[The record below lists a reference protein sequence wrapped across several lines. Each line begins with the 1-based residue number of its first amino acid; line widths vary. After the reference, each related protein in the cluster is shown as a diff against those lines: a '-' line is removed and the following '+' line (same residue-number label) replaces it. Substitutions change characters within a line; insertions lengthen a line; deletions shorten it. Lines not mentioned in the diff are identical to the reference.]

1 MTSVPAAEPRAIQQ
15 ARACLVRLGSTLYAV
30 EVRYAREVVVFDEY
44 TPVPLAPPH
53 LIGVANLRGRILPL
67 VDLRPL
73 LGLEPARATR
83 GAKALVVERDQLTA
97 AFLIDDVVGLEPLE
111 GVTAPSLS
119 EGEFTAG
126 RLERSAGAAVLLDV
140 SRILT
145 ALSGSSPARASGS

>member
-1 MTSVPAAEPRAIQQ
+1 MTTLPAGQPRAVQQ
-15 ARACLVRLGSTLYAV
+15 ARACLVKLGSTLYAV

-44 TPVPLAPPH
+44 TQVPLAPPH

-97 AFLIDDVVGLEPLE
+97 AFLIDDVVGLELLE
-111 GVTAPSLS
+111 GVAPSLS

-126 RLERSAGAAVLLDV
+126 RLERPAGAAVLLDV

-145 ALSGSSPARASGS
+145 ALSGSAAAA

>member
-1 MTSVPAAEPRAIQQ
+1 MTTQPAAAPRAVQQ
-15 ARACLVRLGSTLYAV
+15 ARACLVKLGSILYAV

-44 TPVPLAPPH
+44 TQVPLAPPH

-83 GAKALVVERDQLTA
+83 DAKALVVERDQLTA
-97 AFLIDDVVGLEPLE
+97 AFLIDDVVGLELLE
-111 GVTAPSLS
+111 DVTAPSPG
-119 EGEFTAG
+119 EGEFIAG
-126 RLERSAGAAVLLDV
+126 RLERAAGAAVLLDV

-145 ALSGSSPARASGS
+145 ALSGSVAAA

>member
-1 MTSVPAAEPRAIQQ
+1 MTTVPAAVPRAPTQ
-15 ARACLVRLGSTLYAV
+15 ARACLIRLGSALYAV

-44 TPVPLAPPH
+44 TQVPLAPPH
-53 LIGVANLRGRILPL
+53 LIGVANLRGRIVPL

-83 GAKALVVERDQLTA
+83 DAKALVVERDQLTV

-111 GVTAPSLS
+111 RLTAPEPE

-126 RLERSAGAAVLLDV
+126 RLERSAGEAVLLDV

-145 ALSGSSPARASGS
+145 ALGGASPAPASGS

>member
-1 MTSVPAAEPRAIQQ
+1 MTTVPAASPPAAP
-15 ARACLVRLGSTLYAV
+15 ARACLIRLGNALYAA

-44 TPVPLAPPH
+44 TQVPLAPPH
-53 LIGVANLRGRILPL
+53 LIGVANLRGRLVPL

-111 GVTAPSLS
+111 RVAAPDPDD
-119 EGEFTAG
+119 GEFIAG
-126 RLERSAGAAVLLDV
+126 RLERAAGAAVLLDV

-145 ALSGSSPARASGS
+145 ALGGASTAPVGGS

>member
-1 MTSVPAAEPRAIQQ
+1 MTTQPAAAPRAVQQ
-15 ARACLVRLGSTLYAV
+15 ARACLVKLGSTLYAV

-44 TPVPLAPPH
+44 TQVPLAPPH

-73 LGLEPARATR
+73 LGLDPARATR
-83 GAKALVVERDQLTA
+83 DAKALVVGRDQLTA
-97 AFLIDDVVGLEPLE
+97 AFLIDDVVGLELLE
-111 GVTAPSLS
+111 GVTAPEPG

-126 RLERSAGAAVLLDV
+126 RLERAAGAAVLLDV

-145 ALSGSSPARASGS
+145 ALSGSVAAA

>member
-1 MTSVPAAEPRAIQQ
+1 MTTVPAASPPATQ
-15 ARACLVRLGSTLYAV
+15 ARACLIRLGSVLYAV

-44 TPVPLAPPH
+44 TQVPLAPPH
-53 LIGVANLRGRILPL
+53 LIGVANLRGRLVPL

-83 GAKALVVERDQLTA
+83 DAKALVVERDQLTA

-111 GVTAPSLS
+111 RVTAPDPD
-119 EGEFTAG
+119 EGEFIAG

-145 ALSGSSPARASGS
+145 ALGGASPAPAGGS

>member
-1 MTSVPAAEPRAIQQ
+1 MSNVPAASLPAPAQ
-15 ARACLVRLGSTLYAV
+15 ARACLVKLGSTLYAV

-44 TPVPLAPPH
+44 TQVPLAPPH

-97 AFLIDDVVGLEPLE
+97 AFLIDDVVGLEQLE
-111 GVTAPSLS
+111 GVTAPEPG

-126 RLERSAGAAVLLDV
+126 RLERSAGPAMLLDI

-145 ALSGSSPARASGS
+145 ALSGSVAAP